1 MQKMLIRVL
10 SLVMLG
16 ALITSCGN
24 DRKAQIDLACQKV
37 QDAWDIY
44 SGGFRKELSQMN
56 VSLLDADANELGKIA
71 DKYIPE
77 ASQYL
82 NEAGQIFRDLSAQ
95 DSGFA
100 KYATAAFTTANLTG
114 FWWVQSEGFE
124 KEIDPLY
131 FFCGRN

>member
-1 MQKMLIRVL
+1 MKKFWTIAFSLAVL
-10 SLVMLG
+10 TSLLV
-16 ALITSCGN
+16 SCGN
-24 DRKAQIDLACQKV
+24 NRKAQIDLACQKV